1 MHTRL
6 VEKWVNFFEEWTR
19 QAEKQNASLNK
30 SVTKLRNGCSY
41 DYRKGV
47 SFVMTIRA
55 QVMKSKTLST
65 FIRYIHDLLYLRL
78 KFFDRIYT
86 NIVKLSILDF
96 HKSISIERKPSY
108 TVILTDTSWIKIW
121 KWKEKGKF

>member
-86 NIVKLSILDF
+86 SIVKLSVLDF

-108 TVILTDTSWIKIW
+108 TIILTYTSWIKIW